1 LEAVEMIVR
10 RCAGGVVFFA
20 NKVLIVKNDRD
31 EWTLP
36 KGKIVGGGISYESAI
51 KRVKDE
57 TGVTANIIDVAGDTM
72 YEFFSRSRQ
81 QEVCNAIM
89 WYVMEADNTEVKL
102 STDFKEGGFYKIKDA
117 IDMLTHSKEI
127 SLVEVSY
134 KKFKDLKKMLCD
146 KPDVAN

>member
-1 LEAVEMIVR
+1 MIVR